1 MKLKLSKKFGTG
13 VIVFLI
19 MAFFIP
25 AIAGAFPPGNS
36 MQGSGFHSKGRHR
49 SVLGIWRNQEMVKKL
64 GITAEQVKQLKDAD
78 FTSREKCLALEEKAD
93 TLRLKMD
100 KAFSDDV
107 VDNTEVLALAQKIS
121 DVRGKL
127 FVHNIESRLALGKI
141 LNADQ
146 IKKLK
151 LYGMCERR
159 KHQRPR
165 GDEDFRRHL
174 IEK

>member
-13 VIVFLI
+13 VIVLLI

-36 MQGSGFHSKGRHR
+36 MQGRRFHSEGRHR
-49 SVLGIWRNQEMVKKL
+49 SVLGIWRNPEMVKKL
-64 GITAEQVKQLKDAD
+64 GITAAQVKQLKNAD
-78 FTSREKCLALEEKAD
+78 FTSREKCLALKEQAD
-93 TLRLKMD
+93 MLRLKMD
-100 KAFSDDV
+100 KAFSNDT
-107 VDNTEVLALAQKIS
+107 VDNTAVLAVANKIS
-121 DVRGKL
+121 EVRGKL
-127 FVHNIESRLALGKI
+127 FVRNIESRLSLGKI

-151 LYGMCERR
+151 QYGMCERR
-159 KHQRPR
+159 KHQRLR
-165 GDEDFRRHL
+165 GNENFRRHL